1 MDGRELSNKLNYE
14 GMIKEARRL
23 AIEDKL
29 ATIEE
34 LAEMTEL
41 EICSLISQNYKLVY
55 ETIDEVGL
63 VHNDDAN
70 EVFSKI
76 KYLSR

>member
-55 ETIDEVGL
+55 ETIDECMV
-63 VHNDDAN
+63 VA
-70 EVFSKI
+70 
-76 KYLSR
+76 